1 MNGKRLGIEVVLSVI
16 YWVFASRFFHITEIE
31 LKIKDYDI
39 FGTLQ
44 SSSLGGF
51 SLGGSIHLFGNPAHQ
66 KIVEVA
72 ILIGDDPYRAY
83 PRHLVCTSSICHF

>member
-1 MNGKRLGIEVVLSVI
+1 MEMGVTSALSVPPTIQALFPLQAPCVKPTGTGEKMNGKRLGIEVVLSVI

-44 SSSLGGF
+44 
-51 SLGGSIHLFGNPAHQ
+51 
-66 KIVEVA
+66 
-72 ILIGDDPYRAY
+72 
-83 PRHLVCTSSICHF
+83 